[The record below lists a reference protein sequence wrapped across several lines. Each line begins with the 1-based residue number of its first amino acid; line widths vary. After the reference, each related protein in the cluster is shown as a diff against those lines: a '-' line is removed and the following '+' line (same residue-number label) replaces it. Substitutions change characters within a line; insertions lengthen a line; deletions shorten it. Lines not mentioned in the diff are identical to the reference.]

1 MKYYIEEL
9 ADHLKAVLKMRQR
22 IKDRVFRCKQLAS
35 NYAKVFGE
43 LSQIEVSVND
53 EISALKNAYVEAAGE
68 IETHVRSFNRYNER
82 GQLYFLKS
90 NKSKNFK
97 RPLYHTI
104 WSSTSSTVMQSPI

>member
-82 GQLYFLKS
+82 GTFLICCFRFENTVESHLTVIQLRR
-90 NKSKNFK
+90 N
-97 RPLYHTI
+97 
-104 WSSTSSTVMQSPI
+104 TSFWGSFC

>member
-82 GQLYFLKS
+82 GQLYSSLKVINQRILRDRS
-90 NKSKNFK
+90 ITRFG
-97 RPLYHTI
+97 RVHPVL
-104 WSSTSSTVMQSPI
+104 